1 MSLSFQLASINLIA
15 YISSTPQLRPE
26 SETEVLTI
34 SKPAKPNQLDTT
46 PTTAIAIDAA
56 TSVDASTS
64 TSTISVGSATAL
76 TVNTLA
82 MAADVSTTTSTI
94 SVGSATSPTVN
105 APATVVGV
113 TSAGGPA
120 VVSATMIVGVDS
132 ATTPDTTAV
141 SDNSATASAVNAPAA
156 TVESTST
163 TTPFDAK
170 NANEAVVIV
179 PTAEAPTTTT
189 ATALGS
195 AAAASTAAAYTTA
208 AASTAAASAAHVANP
223 MDVDQPE
230 LSSTALAIQKTN
242 DATEGGTGNFVTD
255 SRSHFQTLAQASP
268 AWVRLVEKWVEFE
281 QRCSETG
288 VSP

>member
-1 MSLSFQLASINLIA
+1 
-15 YISSTPQLRPE
+15 
-26 SETEVLTI
+26 
-34 SKPAKPNQLDTT
+34 
-46 PTTAIAIDAA
+46 
-56 TSVDASTS
+56 
-64 TSTISVGSATAL
+64 
-76 TVNTLA
+76 
-82 MAADVSTTTSTI
+82 
-94 SVGSATSPTVN
+94 
-105 APATVVGV
+105 
-113 TSAGGPA
+113 
-120 VVSATMIVGVDS
+120 
-132 ATTPDTTAV
+132 
-141 SDNSATASAVNAPAA
+141 
-156 TVESTST
+156 
-163 TTPFDAK
+163 
-170 NANEAVVIV
+170 V

-195 AAAASTAAAYTTA
+195 AAAASTAAASTAAAYTTA